1 MKRLLFIVIMALAA
15 ASCSTTRRLAEGE
28 YRLADNKVVVEGK
41 NPSSSELEPYIKQKP
56 NDYFI
61 GGWNPLLYIYN
72 LSSGKGTAWDKFVEK
87 LGVAP
92 VAFNPSLVENSK
104 ESMLSHLEY
113 LGYYGSEIKSEV
125 TTKGRNA
132 KVTYTVT
139 PGHRF
144 VIDSLSYVIEEGPLR
159 TLALRDSATSEIRP
173 GKYLSEST
181 LEAFSEEMT
190 ELFRNRGYYG
200 FTKNYFF
207 FTADTSRMDGTA
219 DLTVR
224 LEDYTRNETP
234 AAARPHIRY
243 RFGKVD
249 VRALSRFPIKRKFL
263 DEINRI
269 KPGMLYRER
278 LVDNTYQRFSNLGLF
293 NSVNIQ
299 LQERDSGYVDCN
311 ILLGVAKLQSIK
323 LNLEGSTNST
333 GLFGITPSISYAHRN
348 IFGGGESLTVGFRG
362 NFQFKFHDS
371 TSSEEY
377 AVNGSLRFP
386 RFLLLPSDLFITSVP
401 QTEISA
407 LFNYQNRPE
416 YKRNIASVG
425 YNYNFTFRRRF
436 IFQLSPLK
444 FNLVHIYSIADDFY
458 EKLRDP
464 YLINA
469 YRDHLDVGMGASFYY
484 TSDPS
489 LNPLN
494 IRKTSF
500 YTRLNLDVAGN
511 ILSML
516 NGILPENEYGSHLF
530 LGLPYSQYVRGEV
543 TAVQTWRFGRDDRYA
558 FAVRGV
564 SGLGYAYGNSISLPF
579 EKFFYAG
586 GASSMRGWQARSVG
600 PGSAPIDST
609 FSIVNQTGDMH
620 LEANMELR
628 FPLFWKLQGGLFV
641 DVGNIWKIKSDSEGE
656 QQESVFHFNDFY
668 RTTALDFGFG
678 LRLDFNLILVRLDLG
693 LKAYDPYT
701 QKWCEPSQW
710 LARNG
715 YALHFGI
722 GYPF

>member
-1 MKRLLFIVIMALAA
+1 MKRLWIIALMALAT

-28 YRLADNKVVVEGK
+28 YRLTDNKVVIVGEG
-41 NPSSSELEPYIKQKP
+41 PAASELQPYIKQKP

-61 GGWNPLLYIYN
+61 GKWNPLLYVYN
-72 LSSGKGTAWDKFVEK
+72 LSSGRGTPFDRFVEK

-92 VAFNPSLVENSK
+92 VAFNPALVESSK
-104 ESMLSHLEY
+104 ASMLSHMEY
-113 LGYYGSEIKSEV
+113 LGYYGSEISSEV
-125 TTKGRNA
+125 KTGGRRA
-132 KVTYTVT
+132 KVIYTVT

-159 TLALRDSATSEIRP
+159 TLALRDSATSEVRP
-173 GKYLSEST
+173 GKFLSEST
-181 LEAFSEEMT
+181 LEAFSEQLSQ
-190 ELFRNRGYYG
+190 LFRNRGYYG

-224 LEDYTRNETP
+224 LEEYTRNETP
-234 AAARPHIRY
+234 SAARPHLRY
-243 RFGKVD
+243 RFGEVD
-249 VRALSRFPIKRKFL
+249 IVALSRFPIKRKFL

-269 KPGMLYRER
+269 KPGMLYREG
-278 LVDNTYQRFSNLGLF
+278 LVDNTYSRFSSLGLF

-299 LQERDSGYVDCN
+299 LQERDSGFVDCN
-311 ILLGVAKLQSIK
+311 IILGVAKLQSIK

-348 IFGGGESLTVGFRG
+348 IFGGGEALTVGFRG
-362 NFQFKFHDS
+362 NFQFRFHDN
-371 TSSEEY
+371 TRSEEY
-377 AVNGSLRFP
+377 AVNGSLKFP

-401 QTEISA
+401 TTEISA

-425 YNYNFTFRRRF
+425 YNYNFTFRRRMS
-436 IFQLSPLK
+436 FQLSPVK
-444 FNLVHIYSIADDFY
+444 FNLVHIYSISRDFY
-458 EKLRDP
+458 SKLRDP

-469 YRDHLDVGMGASFYY
+469 YSDHLDMGMGASFYY

-489 LNPLN
+489 LNPIN
-494 IRKTSF
+494 VRRTSF

-511 ILSML
+511 LLSL
-516 NGILPENEYGSHLF
+516 FNGVLPDNEYGHNLF
-530 LGLPYSQYVRGEV
+530 LGLPYSQYVRGEA
-543 TAVQTWRFGRDDRYA
+543 TAVQTWRFGSDNQYA
-558 FAVRGV
+558 FALRGV
-564 SGLGYAYGNSISLPF
+564 AGLGVAYGNSISLPF

-600 PGSAPIDST
+600 PGSAPVDST

-620 LEANMELR
+620 LEANAEFR

-641 DVGNIWKIKSDSEGE
+641 DIGNIWKIRADEAAI
-656 QQESVFHFNDFY
+656 QESLFRFRDFY
-668 RTTALDFGFG
+668 KTTALDFGVG
-678 LRLDFNLILVRLDLG
+678 LRLDFNLILIRLDMG
-693 LKAYDPYT
+693 IKAYDPYL
-701 QKWCEPSQW
+701 QKWCEPSRW
-710 LARNG
+710 LSRNG
-715 YALHFGI
+715 YAIHFGI